1 MKPLEYGG
9 RPEDFWQEIVP
20 AGTYDV
26 APKAGFGDFF
36 PAQLSDG
43 RQLALP
49 IRKRAESGEALASLI
64 INQASL
70 SVLET
75 LADDLAGRVR
85 AYRPDVIVALPTLG
99 LALAQETARRLGH
112 TRYVALST
120 SRKFWYDD
128 ELSVPMR
135 SVTSPDQQ
143 KHLYLDPRLQPLLQ
157 DRSILLVDDVLST
170 GASIVAGCRLLEKC
184 GVKPDLIGC
193 AMLQT
198 ARWQDA
204 LRAHD
209 PALVERVIGVFAS
222 PLLIRRDGGGW
233 MPADNASEVG

>member
-1 MKPLEYGG
+1 MKPMEYGG

-26 APKAGFGDFF
+26 APPGGFGDFF
-36 PAQLSDG
+36 PAQLADG

-49 IRKRAESGEALASLI
+49 IRQRAETGEALASLI

-70 SVLET
+70 SVLDI
-75 LADDLAGRVR
+75 LAGDLAGRVR
-85 AYRPDVIVALPTLG
+85 AFQPELIIALPTLG
-99 LALAQETARRLGH
+99 LSLAQETARHLGH
-112 TRYVALST
+112 ARYVPLST

-128 ELSVPMR
+128 GLTVPMR

-143 KHLYLDPRLQPLLQ
+143 KQLYLDPRMLPLLQ

-170 GASIVAGCRLLEKC
+170 GASIVAGCSLLEKC

-198 ARWQDA
+198 LRWQST

-209 PALVERVIGVFAS
+209 PILAKRVIGVFTS
-222 PLLIRRDGGGW
+222 PLLIRGDGGGW
-233 MPADNASEVG
+233 RPAAEAG